1 LQFFLIDMG
10 TLEVMNIIIVE
21 VIVLL
26 VVISFVVFL
35 AIDDKKNQKIREKE
49 DLEELEKAATE
60 NQTAR

>member
-1 LQFFLIDMG
+1 MQFFLIDMG